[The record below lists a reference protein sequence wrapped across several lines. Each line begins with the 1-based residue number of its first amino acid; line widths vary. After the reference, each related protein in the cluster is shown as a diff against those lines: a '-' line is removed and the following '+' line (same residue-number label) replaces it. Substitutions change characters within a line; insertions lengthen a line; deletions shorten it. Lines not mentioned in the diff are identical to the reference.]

1 MQKKEYPMLTTSRS
15 LLQLAGFAGLLTA
28 CGSSG
33 GLPDVTPSV
42 AISSPTNNSSVNL
55 SLTRKVAVNF
65 NTNYTVKA
73 PGTCEGADNCGHLYV
88 LIDNSSCNGVAMSY
102 NTVAS
107 SSPVEADFSK
117 CATATGMHTI
127 TLELRH
133 DDGSAVLN
141 LVNKP
146 VTAQVTVTA
155 Q

>member
-1 MQKKEYPMLTTSRS
+1 MLTFPR
-15 LLQLAGFAGLLTA
+15 LLSPLVALSGLLTA

-33 GLPDVTPSV
+33 GLPGVTPSV

-65 NTNYTVKA
+65 NTNYTIKA
-73 PGTCEGADNCGHLYV
+73 PGTCAGADNCGHVYV
-88 LIDNSSCNGVAMSY
+88 LVDNSSCNSPGMPY
-102 NTVAS
+102 NTLAS

-117 CATATGMHTI
+117 CQTATGMHTI

-133 DDGSAVLN
+133 DDGTPVLSLTN
-141 LVNKP
+141 SP